1 MDYEKY
7 PNFVKAEGYHL
18 ILNPGEMLYI
28 PPGNLC
34 IFYIYKTLI
43 FHFLYDMFRSS
54 EMNLTIE
61 IFNIRENL
69 SKVHISRM
77 FI

>member
-1 MDYEKY
+1 MNVALLLSFEPRLFILWYFCYKDVDYEKY

-34 IFYIYKTLI
+34 ILLYLRDLDYLIKTVQI
-43 FHFLYDMFRSS
+43 
-54 EMNLTIE
+54 
-61 IFNIRENL
+61 IRDE
-69 SKVHISRM
+69 
-77 FI
+77 